1 MNGFRTRTTGL
12 GHFNANQPF
21 GNNPFINVPADVNR
35 NPFRLV
41 MLDLGFVIRLRKLLV
56 KIILPMGPL
65 ISGPLDELYPSTSN
79 LKDLALHTI
88 LLVTQ
93 IMLLSSLPVL
103 AVLFWLV
110 PGVVPILFLIA
121 FWIAT
126 WTFMRLLNG
135 APTTECLVGL
145 PEGLEPVNNE
155 HELWFFINGVA
166 TGKNWLQSNL
176 DLLARTFQREIVGIH
191 NTTYGFLFDL
201 LECLIQ
207 RDLDY
212 KSRDI
217 RQGRAQ
223 IRAALAAPATKKLVL
238 ILHSQGGIEGSSIL
252 DWLLADMSHEVIG
265 KLEIFTFGNAARHFN
280 NPLVSKPSSPLVD
293 ESKGARGERVIKYIE
308 QQVVLAIAISYLLG
322 VSGVFYCQNYANTE
336 DFVAN
341 LGVLSFTSPK
351 AQPFADGNAFFGSVY
366 TREGP
371 GHLLN
376 MHYLDKMFTMVNGQV
391 DEDGNSFMNS
401 LIPSRNSREDVNDPS
416 QRKMIKDVSRLWQ
429 YRNGRKPVDEVGVP
443 PIRPTPP

>member
-12 GHFNANQPF
+12 GHFNANLPF
-21 GNNPFINVPADVNR
+21 GNNPFVNVPSDVNR
-35 NPFRLV
+35 NPFRLLL
-41 MLDLGFVIRLRKLLV
+41 LDFGFVIHLRRLLV
-56 KIILPMGPL
+56 KIILPIGPL
-65 ISGPLDELYPSTSN
+65 ISGPLDELYPSRSN
-79 LKDLALHTI
+79 LMDLALHFI
-88 LLVTQ
+88 LLTTQ
-93 IMLLSSLPVL
+93 IMLVLLLPVV

-110 PGVVPILFLIA
+110 PGVVPIVFLVT

-126 WTFMRLLNG
+126 WIVMRLLNG

-145 PEGLEPVNNE
+145 PEGLEPANDE

-212 KSRDI
+212 KSGDI

-280 NPLVSKPSSPLVD
+280 NPLVNKPSSPLVD
-293 ESKGARGERVIKYIE
+293 ESKGGRGERVIKHIE
-308 QQVVLAIAISYLLG
+308 H
-322 VSGVFYCQNYANTE
+322 YANTE

-341 LGVLSFTSPK
+341 VGVLSFTSPK
-351 AQPFADGNAFFGSVY
+351 AQPFADGNAFFGSVF

-376 MHYLDKMFTMVNGQV
+376 MHYLDKMFTMVNGKV

-401 LIPSRNSREDVNDPS
+401 FIPSRSSRDQAADLG

-429 YRNGRKPVDEVGVP
+429 YINGRKPVDEVGVP
-443 PIRPTPP
+443 PVRPTPP

>member
-35 NPFRLV
+35 NPFRLFL
-41 MLDLGFVIRLRKLLV
+41 LDLGYVVHLRKLLIR
-56 KIILPMGPL
+56 IILPLGPM
-65 ISGPLDELYPSTSN
+65 ISGPLDELYPSKSN
-79 LKDLALHTI
+79 LKDLILHTI
-88 LLVTQ
+88 LFITQ
-93 IMLLSSLPVL
+93 LILLGSLPIVTI
-103 AVLFWLV
+103 LFWLV
-110 PGVVPILFLIA
+110 PGVVPVVFVTV
-121 FWIAT
+121 FWIVT
-126 WTFMRLLNG
+126 WVVMRLLNG

-145 PEGLEPVNNE
+145 PDGLEPVNDE

-176 DLLARTFQREIVGIH
+176 NLLARTFQREIVGIH

-223 IRAALAAPATKKLVL
+223 IRAALAAPATNKLVL

-280 NPLVSKPSSPLVD
+280 NPLVSKPMSPLVD
-293 ESKGARGERVIKYIE
+293 ESKGGRGERVIKYIE
-308 QQVVLAIAISYLLG
+308 H
-322 VSGVFYCQNYANTE
+322 YANTE

-341 LGVLSFTSPK
+341 YGVLSFTSPS
-351 AQPFADGNAFFGSVY
+351 AQPFADGNAFCGSVF
-366 TREGP
+366 TREGS

-376 MHYLDKMFTMVNGQV
+376 MHYLDKMFTIVNGKV
-391 DEDGNSFMNS
+391 DEDGNPFMNT
-401 LIPSRNSREDVNDPS
+401 LIPSRNVRENATGAGE
-416 QRKMIKDVSRLWQ
+416 RKMIKDVSRLWQ
-429 YRNGRKPVDEVGVP
+429 YRNGLKPVDEVLSSP
-443 PIRPTPP
+443 SKPANP

>member
-41 MLDLGFVIRLRKLLV
+41 LLDLGFVLHLRKLLI
-56 KIILPMGPL
+56 KIILPVGPM
-65 ISGPLDELYPSTSN
+65 ISGPLDELYPSKSN
-79 LKDLALHTI
+79 IKDLTLHII
-88 LLVTQ
+88 LVVTQ
-93 IMLLSSLPVL
+93 IMLLASLPVV
-103 AVLFWLV
+103 AILFWLV
-110 PGVVPILFLIA
+110 PGMVPVLFCII
-121 FWIAT
+121 FWLST
-126 WTFMRLLNG
+126 WIVMRFLNG

-145 PEGLEPVNNE
+145 PDGLEPVNDE

-176 DLLARTFQREIVGIH
+176 NLLARTFQREIVGIH

-252 DWLLADMSHEVIG
+252 DWLLADMSHEVIA
-265 KLEIFTFGNAARHFN
+265 KLEIFTFGNAARRFN

-293 ESKGARGERVIKYIE
+293 ESKGGRGERVIKHIE
-308 QQVVLAIAISYLLG
+308 H
-322 VSGVFYCQNYANTE
+322 YANTE

-341 LGVLSFTSPK
+341 FGVLNFTSPQ
-351 AQPFADGNAFFGSVY
+351 AQPFADGNAFFGTVF

-376 MHYLDKMFTMVNGQV
+376 MHYLDKMFTMVNGRV
-391 DEDGNSFMNS
+391 DDNGNPFMNS
-401 LIPSRNSREDVNDPS
+401 VIPSRRSRGEAEIPG
-416 QRKMIKDVSRLWQ
+416 QQKMIKDISRLWQ
-429 YRNGRKPVDEVGVP
+429 YRNGMNPVDEIYVP
-443 PIRPTPP
+443 PVRPTAP

>member
-1 MNGFRTRTTGL
+1 MNGIRTRTTGL

-21 GNNPFINVPADVNR
+21 GNNPFVNIPADVNQ

-41 MLDLGFVIRLRKLLV
+41 LLDIGFVLHLRKLLI
-56 KIILPMGPL
+56 KIIVPLGPM
-65 ISGPLDELYPSTSN
+65 ISGPLDELYPSKSN
-79 LKDLALHTI
+79 IKDLTLHI
-88 LLVTQ
+88 VLLVTQ
-93 IMLLSSLPVL
+93 IMLLASLPVV

-110 PGVVPILFLIA
+110 PGIVPILFCIA
-121 FWIAT
+121 FWVST
-126 WTFMRLLNG
+126 WIVMRLLNG

-145 PEGLEPVNNE
+145 PEGLDPVNDE

-176 DLLARTFQREIVGIH
+176 DLLARTFQREIIGIH

-201 LECLIQ
+201 IECLIQ
-207 RDLDY
+207 RDFDY
-212 KSRDI
+212 KSHDI

-252 DWLLADMSHEVIG
+252 DWLLADMSHEVIA

-293 ESKGARGERVIKYIE
+293 ESKGGRGERVIKHIE
-308 QQVVLAIAISYLLG
+308 H
-322 VSGVFYCQNYANTE
+322 YANTE

-341 LGVLSFTSPK
+341 FGVLKFTSPQ
-351 AQPFADGNAFFGSVY
+351 AQPFADGNAFFGSVF

-376 MHYLDKMFTMVNGQV
+376 MHYLDKMFTMVNGRV
-391 DEDGNSFMNS
+391 DDDGNPFMNS
-401 LIPSRNSREDVNDPS
+401 LVPSRNSRKGAENPG
-416 QRKMIKDVSRLWQ
+416 QRRMIKDVSRLWQ
-429 YRNGRKPVDEVGVP
+429 YRNGLKPVDEAFFP
-443 PIRPTPP
+443 PVRPTAS